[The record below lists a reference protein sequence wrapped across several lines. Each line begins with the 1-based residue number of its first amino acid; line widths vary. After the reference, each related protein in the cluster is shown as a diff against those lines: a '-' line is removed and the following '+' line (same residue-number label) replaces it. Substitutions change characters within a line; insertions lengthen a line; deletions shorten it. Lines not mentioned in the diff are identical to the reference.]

1 MLLGIFLIYTIELM
15 VERLIELKIDR
26 IIKEYSFLKSDEE
39 YKKEVIDENTVEFLK
54 IINERLN
61 GMDPNSLKEQ
71 SKGPVEFKKPKPKI
85 DINTISENDKI
96 KIKKVYRDI
105 VKLTHP
111 DKVEDQEL
119 NLLYIEAKEAYEIL
133 DFIELCFIAKGLKI
147 HIKLKLEETKLL
159 TALIESKKNDLKLME
174 GSFIWIWANA
184 DDDTKKEEIVELFI
198 KNNYLK

>member
-1 MLLGIFLIYTIELM
+1 MIYTIELM

-71 SKGPVEFKKPKPKI
+71 SKDPVEFKKPKPKI

-184 DDDTKKEEIVELFI
+184 DDDIKKEEIVELFI

>member
-71 SKGPVEFKKPKPKI
+71 SKDPVEFKKPKPKI

-105 VKLTHP
+105 VILTHP

-184 DDDTKKEEIVELFI
+184 DDDIKKEEIVELFI

>member
-1 MLLGIFLIYTIELM
+1 M
-15 VERLIELKIDR
+15 
-26 IIKEYSFLKSDEE
+26 
-39 YKKEVIDENTVEFLK
+39 
-54 IINERLN
+54 
-61 GMDPNSLKEQ
+61 
-71 SKGPVEFKKPKPKI
+71 
-85 DINTISENDKI
+85 
-96 KIKKVYRDI
+96 YRDI

-184 DDDTKKEEIVELFI
+184 DDDIKKEESVELFI